1 MTGDCRLGIPGN
13 RLPGR
18 TGRDR
23 TLIRLCS
30 SDIPPLIIMGFGG
43 TIYMS
48 AGLPMAVWAESACP
62 VGLWQSRPVSAS
74 SPGIRLLPLGNW
86 YSRCS
91 PVADPRVPIV
101 ASCVAVPSGRFVPP
115 TYLTALSMS
124 LAGLSCNSVEAVE
137 CEAHDSSN
145 LVERLAMS

>member
-1 MTGDCRLGIPGN
+1 MTGDCRLGIPGADV
-13 RLPGR
+13 
-18 TGRDR
+18 TGRDP

-115 TYLTALSMS
+115 TYLTALSMG

>member
-1 MTGDCRLGIPGN
+1 
-13 RLPGR
+13 
-18 TGRDR
+18 
-23 TLIRLCS
+23 
-30 SDIPPLIIMGFGG
+30 MGFGG
-43 TIYMS
+43 TIYVT
-48 AGLPMAVWAESACP
+48 AELPVAVEAVP
-62 VGLWQSRPVSAS
+62 VCSVGFWQSRLVSAS
-74 SPGIRLLPLGNW
+74 SPGIKLQPLGNW

-115 TYLTALSMS
+115 TYLTALSVG